1 MERTLSARTYLRRH
15 RPRHQLKYQERD
27 TSEKGSSGL
36 PHCDFSAMDAQ
47 CQCGNIKF
55 RTPLPAPLRVFV
67 CHCSECRH
75 QSSSAFGISAI
86 FPPFEIESPDQNA
99 ITVYIRS
106 TASGKNLECL
116 LCSKCGSRFIHKYEW
131 DAHTFSV
138 KGGCLEGLCLKDA
151 THIWCKEA
159 VIEIPPSAVAF
170 EEEPPKKRED
180 SLERLTGSS

>member
-1 MERTLSARTYLRRH
+1 MN
-15 RPRHQLKYQERD
+15 
-27 TSEKGSSGL
+27 
-36 PHCDFSAMDAQ
+36 AQ

-55 RTPLPAPLRVFV
+55 RTPLPAPLKVYV

-86 FPPFEIESPDQNA
+86 FPPFEIESPNQNA

-116 LCSKCGSRFIHKYEW
+116 LCSRCGSRLIHKYEW
-131 DAHTFSV
+131 DPHTFSV
-138 KGGCLEGLCLKDA
+138 KGGCLEGLSLKDA

-170 EEEPPKKRED
+170 EEEPPKNK
-180 SLERLTGSS
+180 